1 MSSPLPDGPRERC
14 GPATRWTDASP
25 RVLMSLGSNCSTQE
39 AQSKGLRHTS
49 RASGSVR
56 VQSPP
61 TSYQGPW
68 PPNRCVP
75 PRLVSTD
82 ESPATRVPP
91 SPAVPETPRPHG
103 GRAHTSTRE
112 GVRGGRSAPRRR
124 GAVHGVPALDWRAVP
139 AAHPTVPIALV
150 VLRAAAGARLV
161 ARRLGPAARAEP
173 GGPVLPTPGG
183 GAPVEAPGTVEAAV
197 IGRDVPGG

>member
-14 GPATRWTDASP
+14 GPATRWTEASL

-39 AQSKGLRHTS
+39 AQSTGLRHTS

-68 PPNRCVP
+68 PPNRCVLLGSFLLTNHQLLACP
-75 PRLVSTD
+75 LLPLSQR
-82 ESPATRVPP
+82 P
-91 SPAVPETPRPHG
+91 PRPHG
-103 GRAHTSTRE
+103 GRAHTATRE

-183 GAPVEAPGTVEAAV
+183 GTPVEAPGTVEAAV
-197 IGRDVPGG
+197 IGRDVRGG

>member
-14 GPATRWTDASP
+14 GPATRWTEASL

-39 AQSKGLRHTS
+39 ALSKGLRHTS

-68 PPNRCVP
+68 PPNRCVLLGSFLLTNHQLLACPLLPLSHSP
-75 PRLVSTD
+75 P
-82 ESPATRVPP
+82 
-91 SPAVPETPRPHG
+91 TPWRKGPTLPRAKACVG
-103 GRAHTSTRE
+103 G
-112 GVRGGRSAPRRR
+112 GSAPRRR